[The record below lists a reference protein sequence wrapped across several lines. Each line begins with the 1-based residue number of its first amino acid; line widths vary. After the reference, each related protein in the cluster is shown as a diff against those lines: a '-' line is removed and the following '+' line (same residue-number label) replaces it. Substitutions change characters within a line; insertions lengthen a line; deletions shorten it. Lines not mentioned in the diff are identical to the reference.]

1 MIIPK
6 DTAVMGTIQFTHEL
20 GNLHHLL
27 FAFALR
33 LTRNREDAQ
42 DLMQETAMRAWRH
55 RDKFTLGTNFRS
67 WVSTILRN
75 TYINRYR
82 KEKTRGHVNE
92 SLETF
97 THVLENKNVIANQ
110 GEHDMR
116 IKELGRTFESIGGI
130 YSVPFLMFT
139 YGYEYKEIAKY
150 LQIPIGTV
158 KSRIFLARRKLKDLI
173 GDR

>member
-1 MIIPK
+1 MSITNDIAIMS
-6 DTAVMGTIQFTHEL
+6 DTQFTYEL
-20 GNLHHLL
+20 NRLHNLL

-42 DLMQETAMRAWRH
+42 DLMQETAMRAYRH
-55 RDKFTLGTNFRS
+55 RDKFTLGTNFKS

-82 KEKTRGHVNE
+82 KEKSRGHLNE
-92 SLETF
+92 SIETF
-97 THVLENKNVIANQ
+97 TFALENKNIIANQ

-116 IKELGRTFESIGGI
+116 VKELGQIFESIGGI
-130 YSVPFLMFT
+130 YSVPFLMFA

-158 KSRIFLARRKLKDLI
+158 KSRIFLARQKLKAMI